1 MDRLGGYE
9 STCADATAGGRF
21 ETGEQAVRNPYRLAI
36 PVERT
41 LTFLPLASQSVG
53 MNCRV
58 VVEAAVPVYDVE
70 TPDEAVRI
78 AISKT
83 GEMLNPDL
91 NYVEINMGERSCPHC
106 GEELEPAFIAA
117 DESLV
122 ALELEMTVFNVER
135 EEHAA
140 RIARKE
146 IGQRLENIPLD
157 VLEIEQIEEE
167 DEDANEDSTT
177 ETADDDAVSE
187 ESAGDEVLPEFE
199 ELIDK

>member
-1 MDRLGGYE
+1 
-9 STCADATAGGRF
+9 
-21 ETGEQAVRNPYRLAI
+21 
-36 PVERT
+36 
-41 LTFLPLASQSVG
+41 

-91 NYVEINMGERSCPHC
+91 NYVEISMGERTSPS
-106 GEELEPAFIAA
+106 GEELPPAFIAA
-117 DESLV
+117 DEALV

-135 EEHAA
+135 EEHGS

-146 IGQRLENIPLD
+146 IGQRLENIPLE
-157 VLEIEQIEEE
+157 VLEVEVVE
-167 DEDANEDSTT
+167 DEDEESDEADATDDDSEHATDETT
-177 ETADDDAVSE
+177 DEGDSETAS
-187 ESAGDEVLPEFE
+187 SAGEDPDEEDDDEVLPEFE
-199 ELIDK
+199 DLID

>member
-1 MDRLGGYE
+1 
-9 STCADATAGGRF
+9 
-21 ETGEQAVRNPYRLAI
+21 
-36 PVERT
+36 
-41 LTFLPLASQSVG
+41 

-70 TPDEAVRI
+70 TADEAVRI

-146 IGQRLENIPLD
+146 IGQRLENIPLE
-157 VLEIEQIEEE
+157 VLEIEQLEEE
-167 DEDANEDSTT
+167 DEEDEAEESESDTAEASDAGE
-177 ETADDDAVSE
+177 ETDEATE
-187 ESAGDEVLPEFE
+187 ESAEDTGDDVLPEFE
-199 ELIDK
+199 ELIDE

>member
-1 MDRLGGYE
+1 
-9 STCADATAGGRF
+9 
-21 ETGEQAVRNPYRLAI
+21 
-36 PVERT
+36 
-41 LTFLPLASQSVG
+41 

-106 GEELEPAFIAA
+106 GEELEPAFLAA

-157 VLEIEQIEEE
+157 VLEIEQLEDDDEDEEE
-167 DEDANEDSTT
+167 SDDETEDFDEEVSV
-177 ETADDDAVSE
+177 EAESGEDD
-187 ESAGDEVLPEFE
+187 VLPEFE
-199 ELIDK
+199 ELIDE